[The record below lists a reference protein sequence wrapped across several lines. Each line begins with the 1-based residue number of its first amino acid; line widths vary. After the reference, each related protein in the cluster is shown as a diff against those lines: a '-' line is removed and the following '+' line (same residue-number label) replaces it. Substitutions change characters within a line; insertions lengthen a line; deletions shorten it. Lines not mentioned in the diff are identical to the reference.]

1 MQQILI
7 IIIIITQ
14 FDADES
20 HEFAYATRA
29 VCMCVRSEWCERQ
42 RTMCSCQRLHKNWAR
57 IARPA
62 RSFANC
68 EGRSGDATELKRE
81 RSTLHNDNEGEDAD
95 NLKLW
100 LVTANWSQVESCA
113 AVTTAIAAAADA
125 AVKANE
131 SEVAPAERNGS
142 NLSESTTQASPMSTV
157 DCERES
163 ESGCESALTR
173 YVVIWGLFTRQQ
185 LFAAAAAAARAVRAE
200 NLHGCGRERI
210 LKINR
215 EQKARWAQKKT

>member
-1 MQQILI
+1 
-7 IIIIITQ
+7 
-14 FDADES
+14 
-20 HEFAYATRA
+20 
-29 VCMCVRSEWCERQ
+29 
-42 RTMCSCQRLHKNWAR
+42 MCSCQRLHKNWAR

-68 EGRSGDATELKRE
+68 EGRSGDATELKQE
-81 RSTLHNDNEGEDAD
+81 RSTLHNDNDNEGEHED

-113 AVTTAIAAAADA
+113 AVTTAITAAAAADA

-131 SEVAPAERNGS
+131 SEVEPAERNGL
-142 NLSESTTQASPMSTV
+142 NLSESTTQASPMSTI

-185 LFAAAAAAARAVRAE
+185 LFAAAAAAASARAVRAE

-215 EQKARWAQKKT
+215 EQKARRAQKKRK